1 MKSMRDNNDYLN
13 GKVINIA
20 DPREINY
27 WCELLECDKEDLVG
41 AMQRIGNS
49 AKMVDDFLVL
59 NRRKKTTNGK

>member
-1 MKSMRDNNDYLN
+1 MKADSDNNDHLH
-13 GKVINIA
+13 GKVINFG
-20 DPREINY
+20 DPSEINY
-27 WCELLECDKEDLVG
+27 WCEMLECEKEDLVG

>member
-1 MKSMRDNNDYLN
+1 MKAAQNSNDHLN
-13 GKVINIA
+13 GKVIQL
-20 DPREINY
+20 DTPDEINY
-27 WCELLECDKEDLVG
+27 WCEVLECEKEDLVG